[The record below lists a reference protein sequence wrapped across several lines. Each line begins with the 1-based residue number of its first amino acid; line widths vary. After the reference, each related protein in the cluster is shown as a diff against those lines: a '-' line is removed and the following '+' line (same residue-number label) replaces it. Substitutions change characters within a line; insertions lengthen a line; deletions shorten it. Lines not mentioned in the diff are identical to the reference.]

1 VLAQA
6 GVKVCITDP
15 DISEPVPLG
24 EIGMIKV
31 CGPNVC
37 QGYWWMLEKTH
48 EELRAKGFTL
58 TGDIGKIVTALQDRL
73 TSLSL
78 GLMNGR
84 MLRLGRHRG
93 LKNRTV
99 TPPF

>member
-6 GVKVCITDP
+6 GIEVYITDP
-15 DISEPVPLG
+15 DIFEPVPLG
-24 EIGMIKV
+24 EIGLIKV

-37 QGYWWMLEKTH
+37 QGYWRMLKKTH

-73 TSLSL
+73 TSSPL
-78 GLMNGR
+78 GLMNGK

-99 TPPF
+99 TLPF

>member
-6 GVKVCITDP
+6 GVEVCITDP

-24 EIGMIKV
+24 ETGMIKV

-37 QGYWWMLEKTH
+37 QDYWRMLEKTD
-48 EELRAKGFTL
+48 EELCAKGSIL
-58 TGDIGKIVTALQDRL
+58 TADIGKIVTALQDRL